1 MQLIIKIFQSVA
13 PTIVLIV
20 GVLRNFIDQEEI
32 LKMAKVTL
40 DEALKRENSESLNR
54 IANALEALIRL
65 LEEEAERYRDE

>member
-1 MQLIIKIFQSVA
+1 MKTFQSVA

-20 GVLRNFIDQEEI
+20 GVLQKFIDQEEM